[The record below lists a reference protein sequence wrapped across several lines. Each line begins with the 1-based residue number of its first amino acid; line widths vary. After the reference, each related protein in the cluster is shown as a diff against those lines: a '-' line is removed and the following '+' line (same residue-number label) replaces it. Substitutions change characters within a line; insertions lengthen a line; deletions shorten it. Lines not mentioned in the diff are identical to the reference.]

1 MRFVHVGQC
10 HGVFISS
17 VSHSMN
23 VGGKHAVCHDI
34 PHLPSHSTRSCSE
47 PVPWHISQCTSIVL
61 VGSVPLN
68 PRSRLR
74 LVWRSV
80 SLSVSGRC
88 FCV

>member
-1 MRFVHVGQC
+1 MRFVQVGQC
-10 HGVFISS
+10 QGVSISS

-34 PHLPSHSTRSCSE
+34 PHLPSHSTRSCYES
-47 PVPWHISQCTSIVL
+47 VPWHISQCTSFVL
-61 VGSVPLN
+61 GGSVPLN
-68 PRSRLR
+68 PKSRFR

-80 SLSVSGRC
+80 SLSVSLRC